1 MAMKSSPSLRSL
13 VAISLLCFVLFVLGG
28 GLIWKGI
35 AEGPG
40 VYIIFSIIFLIYV
53 ALRLEA
59 DVWPAVQ
66 RLRAPMTVS
75 EGVVVSKEATSEG
88 YRLRFDF
95 STEEFTVERETSDA
109 VAAGDRV
116 KVVYRPGTGRVEEL
130 LPCPG
135 EEPGPTSSG
144 SHPEA
149 T

>member
-1 MAMKSSPSLRSL
+1 MKAGRSLRSL
-13 VAISLLCFVLFVLGG
+13 VVTSLLCLLLFVLGG
-28 GLIWKGI
+28 WLMWQGI
-35 AEGPG
+35 AEGPA
-40 VYIIFSIIFLIYV
+40 VYIIFGIIFLVYV

-66 RLRAPMTVS
+66 RLRVPLTVS
-75 EGVVVSKEATSEG
+75 EGLVVSKEATSEG
-88 YRLRFDF
+88 CRLRFDF
-95 STEEFTVERETSDA
+95 STEEFIVERETYDA

-116 KVVYRPGTGRVEEL
+116 KVVYRPGTGRAEEV

-135 EEPGPTSSG
+135 EEPSPTSSG